1 LKLPQSHYLTLEQ
14 IRESL
19 AAQGQKVTYR
29 TLRYWFSL
37 GLLPA
42 RVQVRGRGSSQ
53 GMVHLYSPMSVERVK
68 QILEMRTQGFSVPQ
82 ISRELARIDKE
93 AAVRLVKTHLNI
105 YRPLSP
111 DAHGAWTDWATTYM
125 AETVREWANTPAEKE
140 ERLRRIAGLELRKF
154 RLILDT
160 LEYRLRE
167 RLGTLDGPL
176 AETIAALS
184 SDLEREIAK
193 YPDSREPFQ
202 QK

>member
-1 LKLPQSHYLTLEQ
+1 MKLPQSHYLTLEQ

-82 ISRELARIDKE
+82 ISRELAHADNE
-93 AAVRLVKTHLNI
+93 AAARLVKTHLDF
-105 YRPLSP
+105 YRILSP
-111 DAHGAWTDWATTYM
+111 AASGRWMDWAAYM
-125 AETVREWANTPAEKE
+125 AQTVREWANTTTEKE